1 MSYEQNPLELV
12 EQCKRGNRQAQFEL
26 YKRYSKAMYNVCW
39 RMLGNQSD
47 AEDVL
52 QNSFIDIF
60 TRLDSFRFESSI
72 GAWMKRI
79 VINNCINY
87 LNKRKVRF
95 DTLEDHHVEMEAEPQ
110 IETTDLNVPLVHA
123 AIGELPEGYR
133 VVLSLYLLEGYD
145 HTEIAQILNISEAT
159 SKSQY
164 SRARQ
169 RLKQLLQ
176 AKPLFRP

>member
-1 MSYEQNPLELV
+1 MVSNH
-12 EQCKRGNRQAQFEL
+12 
-26 YKRYSKAMYNVCW
+26 
-39 RMLGNQSD
+39 SD

-52 QNSFIDIF
+52 QNSFLDVF

-72 GAWMKRI
+72 GAWIKRI
-79 VINNCINY
+79 VINNCINF
-87 LNKRKVRF
+87 LNKRRIRF
-95 DTLEDHHVEMEAEPQ
+95 DELDEHHIEIEEEA
-110 IETTDLNVPLVHA
+110 TATDSMTLNVPLIHT
-123 AIGELPEGYR
+123 AISELPEGYR

-169 RLKQLLQ
+169 RLKQIIQ
-176 AKPLFRP
+176 SNPRSLFA